1 MTFLATTTV
10 SVLRGTGTNRF
21 GDEVDIDDV
30 VKTGLPASILQK
42 PVTSARPSSGNKNTP
57 RGYTLRIGRMFPL
70 QENDRI
76 RDERTGW
83 TYSVTTLPPSTN
95 PVGLGSTRADLQRVS

>member
-10 SVLRGTGTNRF
+10 TILRGTATNRF
-21 GDEVDIDDV
+21 DDEVDVDTVFMDRV
-30 VKTGLPASILQK
+30 PASILQ
-42 PVTSARPSSGNKNTP
+42 RPATGGRPASGRKDTV
-57 RGYTLRIGRMFPL
+57 RTYTLRLGRVVPL
-70 QENDRI
+70 EQNDRI

-83 TYSVTTLPPSTN
+83 TYAITTLAPSTN